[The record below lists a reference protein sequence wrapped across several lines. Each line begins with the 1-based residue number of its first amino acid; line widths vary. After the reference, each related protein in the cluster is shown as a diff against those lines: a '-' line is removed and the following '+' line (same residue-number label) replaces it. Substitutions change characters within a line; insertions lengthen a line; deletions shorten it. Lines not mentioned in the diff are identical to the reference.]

1 MAGDRRQNQKT
12 GPLRR
17 LQPMRNGAEGLASL
31 RHSLPWHRCQKTYGA
46 GRTPTPISDDG
57 YAVVSRS

>member
-1 MAGDRRQNQKT
+1 
-12 GPLRR
+12 
-17 LQPMRNGAEGLASL
+17 MRNGAEGLASL